1 MCRWRLRTTPIIV
14 YSVARYRSYLGK
26 MKFSRAPPIN
36 FLYASLLSPFLLGH
50 PEMNRH
56 TSNWLNLMKPSLP
69 ILNPYLR
76 EFSDPPSRETQQ
88 YHSSNSMKTQPTP
101 SNEVPAPPGFYTQS
115 FMPRRGIFRVKPG
128 DLNLLSVVEGNLLKS
143 RLTYVILTSLHL
155 FKALNISCFLI
166 CSNKQPASANFF
178 DFSEINRFS
187 YHGHVFLLF

>member
-56 TSNWLNLMKPSLP
+56 INWLNLMKPSLP
-69 ILNPYLR
+69 ILNPTYVNFLI
-76 EFSDPPSRETQQ
+76 PQVMTL
-88 YHSSNSMKTQPTP
+88 SNTILVTLMKTQPTP
-101 SNEVPAPPGFYTQS
+101 SNEVPAPPGFYTQI

-187 YHGHVFLLF
+187 YHGVFLLF

>member
-1 MCRWRLRTTPIIV
+1 M
-14 YSVARYRSYLGK
+14 
-26 MKFSRAPPIN
+26 N
-36 FLYASLLSPFLLGH
+36 FLIPQVVKLSNTILV
-50 PEMNRH
+50 
-56 TSNWLNLMKPSLP
+56 TLMK
-69 ILNPYLR
+69 
-76 EFSDPPSRETQQ
+76 
-88 YHSSNSMKTQPTP
+88 KQPTP
-101 SNEVPAPPGFYTQS
+101 SNEVPAPPGFYTQI

-187 YHGHVFLLF
+187 YHGHVFLPF